1 MLIRK
6 WKQKAFEFSRI
17 ERIEAELL
25 RQVPRSC
32 EFDENS
38 AVSSRIFPDP
48 AAPTEKEFLED
59 WNELVRPEL
68 RRLFLSAKQ
77 IVESDLATLK
87 TKLGLLSRFLVPLDH
102 GEPWL
107 NTLNQARL
115 VLATKFEFTEAEL
128 STFDLPRT
136 FSERELV
143 LHQINFYAAIQ
154 ERLIEILM
162 ETRDGR
168 NTSDAE

>member
-25 RQVPRSC
+25 KQVPLCC
-32 EFDENS
+32 EFDGNVE
-38 AVSSRIFPDP
+38 AESRIFPVP
-48 AAPTEKEFLED
+48 AARTEKEFLDD
-59 WNELVRPEL
+59 WNEFVRPEL
-68 RRLFLSAKQ
+68 RRLFLSAKE
-77 IVESDLATLK
+77 IVESDLTALK
-87 TKLGLLSRFLVPLDH
+87 TRLGRLSRFLVPLDH

-115 VLATKFEFTEAEL
+115 ILAAKFKFTEAEL
-128 STFDLPRT
+128 SAFDLPRT
-136 FSERELV
+136 FSQRELI

-162 ETRDGR
+162 QTPDGKGR
-168 NTSDAE
+168 LDAE

>member
-6 WKQKAFEFSRI
+6 WKQNAFEFSRI

-25 RQVPRSC
+25 KQVPLCC
-32 EFDENS
+32 EFEGNS
-38 AVSSRIFPDP
+38 KVESRIFPVP
-48 AAPTEKEFLED
+48 AARTEEEFLKD
-59 WNELVRPEL
+59 WNVFVRPEL
-68 RRLFLSAKQ
+68 RSLFLSAKQ
-77 IVESDLATLK
+77 VVESDLTTLK
-87 TKLGLLSRFLVPLDH
+87 TKLGVLGRFLVPLDH

-162 ETRDGR
+162 QTHEGKSAPDR
-168 NTSDAE
+168 E

>member
-17 ERIEAELL
+17 ERLEAELL
-25 RQVPRSC
+25 KQVPRCC

-48 AAPTEKEFLED
+48 AASTEKEFLED

-68 RRLFLSAKQ
+68 RRLFLSAKET
-77 IVESDLATLK
+77 VESDIAALRP
-87 TKLGLLSRFLVPLDH
+87 KLGRLSRFVVPLDH

-115 VLATKFEFTEAEL
+115 VLAAKFEFTEAEL
-128 STFDLPRT
+128 STFELPRT

-154 ERLIEILM
+154 ERLIEILT

-168 NTSDAE
+168 STSDAE